1 MKKHT
6 KIFLDYFNYGI
17 EDFIPCEVCGTRATD
32 IHHLKARGMGGSKNL
47 DHISNLLSL
56 CRPCHI
62 KFGDK
67 KQYMDFLRD
76 THEEF
81 MNKSVNSHYK

>member
-1 MKKHT
+1 MRKHT
-6 KIFLDYFNYGI
+6 RIYLDFFGYGE
-17 EDFIPCEVCGTRATD
+17 EDFLPCEICGRRATEV
-32 IHHLKARGMGGSKNL
+32 HHIKARGMGGSKNL
-47 DHISNLLSL
+47 DHISNLMAVD
-56 CRPCHI
+56 RECHI

-81 MNKSVNSHYK
+81 MKRSKFA

>member
-1 MKKHT
+1 MKHHT
-6 KIFLDYFNYGI
+6 RTYLDYFNYGI
-17 EDFIPCEVCGTRATD
+17 EDFIPCEVCGSRAQD
-32 IHHLKARGMGGSKNL
+32 VHHVRARGMGGSKYR
-47 DHISNLLSL
+47 DHIDNLMGV
-56 CRPCHI
+56 CRHCHI

>member
-1 MKKHT
+1 MRKHT
-6 KIFLDYFNYGI
+6 RIYLDYFGYGE
-17 EDFIPCEVCGTRATD
+17 EDYVPCEICGRKSTE
-32 IHHLKARGMGGSKNL
+32 IHHIKARGMGGSKHL
-47 DHISNLLSL
+47 DHIENLMAVD
-56 CRPCHI
+56 RECHI

-81 MNKSVNSHYK
+81 MKKSKFA